1 MRGMG
6 RHREGEGQ
14 SGPGWEAGP
23 RGREDGPPG
32 LGCGEGKWAMEKK
45 GGRGLG
51 WILFPF
57 LFLKQTKFKPF
68 EFKFELEFKPH
79 SINKKLCASMT
90 VQQVKPKI
98 NFNYLWNKI
107 RLNASYAN

>member
-1 MRGMG
+1 MSWATRGMG

-45 GGRGLG
+45 GAAGWAGLLGWVWLWVGLG
-51 WILFPF
+51 SLSFSISIF
-57 LFLKQTKFKPF
+57 LFQTLLK
-68 EFKFELEFKPH
+68 
-79 SINKKLCASMT
+79 SN
-90 VQQVKPKI
+90 
-98 NFNYLWNKI
+98 
-107 RLNASYAN
+107 

>member
-1 MRGMG
+1 MG
-6 RHREGEGQ
+6 RV
-14 SGPGWEAGP
+14 
-23 RGREDGPPG
+23 
-32 LGCGEGKWAMEKK
+32 
-45 GGRGLG
+45 LG
-51 WILFPF
+51 WVKFLGFGLVRGGFRFGVCFSISI

-98 NFNYLWNKI
+98 NFNYLWKKI